1 MAIRI
6 ATSPLHRCKEL
17 VVYLTL
23 LAALL
28 PCVVALTVGQCPQGN
43 IPVDC
48 NKYKCKMGFQGIVK
62 CREDGIST
70 LQRGYWIGK
79 KNSNDNNN
87 NSSNDTNNNNSND
100 IYDEYVVGYIPY
112 IYDGNYSLIELNF
125 SSFNESEL
133 NKLICGPLNRKG
145 ILCGSC
151 KKGFTPPMSF
161 MSLRKCIRCQPNKY
175 YGWILPFLL
184 HTVPITVFFVVVV
197 IFNISAT
204 SGSMNSFVFF
214 AQVIATGFSVYA
226 SGDVPIGSEP
236 RQSYVVSISYA
247 VYSIWQLEIFFP
259 GFCYY
264 DSLSTRTVL
273 LLFYLDA
280 IYPLFLIAVFLII
293 VNLHDHGVQP
303 FYRAGKWVYGKVRR
317 FRQPWTVERTVI
329 HALATFLVLSFTK
342 ITAVSFMIIAP
353 ARLIDRKGNIF
364 RLVPW
369 YYGDSTYSAS
379 WPCIL
384 VAVLFLTTMVIF
396 PTLLLLAL
404 PARTRLGKFIFGK
417 ILKIFRINQYGGRL
431 EMFLQ
436 TFQGSFKDSS
446 GSDYEINCQIFAGL
460 YLLLRFII
468 FMLYAFLLFQ
478 NFNIMYLLSQQ
489 ILCTIAIVM
498 FAIFRPY
505 RKNIHNYLDIGAFS
519 LLATIYTIT
528 IYHSYID
535 LQGDKIHPVLFAIQ
549 YVLVYVP
556 LISLILVISWT
567 ILRSCC
573 GKYYG
578 NSRLSGQFRRLTT
591 TDEDFVQFART
602 ASMRERE
609 SRYICMK

>member
-6 ATSPLHRCKEL
+6 ATSPLRRCLLCKEL

-28 PCVVALTVGQCPQGN
+28 PCVALTVDQCPPGK
-43 IPVDC
+43 IPVDG
-48 NKYKCKMGFQGIVK
+48 NKCKCGQMGFQGIVK
-62 CREDGIST
+62 CGEDGIPT

-79 KNSNDNNN
+79 KPSNDNNN
-87 NSSNDTNNNNSND
+87 NNNSNND
-100 IYDEYVVGYIPY
+100 SDEYVVGYIPY
-112 IYDGNYSLIELNF
+112 VYNGNYSLIELNF

-133 NKLICGPLNRKG
+133 NELICGPLNRKG

-151 KKGFTPPMSF
+151 KEGFTPPMSF
-161 MSLRKCIRCQPNKY
+161 MSLRKCTQCKRNKKY
-175 YGWILPFLL
+175 YGWIPPFLL
-184 HTVPITVFFVVVV
+184 HTVPITVFFVVVL

-236 RQSYVVSISYA
+236 RQSYLVSISYA

-259 GFCYY
+259 GFCHY
-264 DSLSTRTVL
+264 DPLSTRTVL

-280 IYPLFLIAVFLII
+280 IYPLILIAVFLII
-293 VNLHDHGVQP
+293 VKLHDHGVNP

-317 FRQPWTVERTVI
+317 FRQSWTVERTVI

-353 ARLIDRKGNIF
+353 AKLIDRKGTIF
-364 RLVPW
+364 RVVPW

-379 WPCIL
+379 WPYIL
-384 VAVLFLTTMVIF
+384 VAVLFLTTTVIF
-396 PTLLLLAL
+396 PTLLLLVL

-417 ILKIFRINQYGGRL
+417 IFKIFRINQYGGRL

-436 TFQGSFKDSS
+436 TFQDSFKDGS
-446 GSDYEINCQIFAGL
+446 GSDDEINCQIFAGL

-468 FMLYAFLLFQ
+468 FMLNAFLLFP
-478 NFNIMYLLSQQ
+478 NFNIVYLLSQQ

-528 IYHSYID
+528 IYHSYIN
-535 LQGDKIHPVLFAIQ
+535 LQDEKISPVLLAIQ
-549 YVLVYVP
+549 YSLVYVP

-578 NSRLSGQFRRLTT
+578 NSRLSGQLRRLTT

-602 ASMRERE
+602 ASMRDRE
-609 SRYICMK
+609 SRYI